1 MAKIRIRGHESFM
14 VREGWLSKGL
24 ICVAGDNFLFRNVIL
39 AAEKLEIGVN
49 MVKSIRYWMLVFGLM
64 EERKSN
70 GVFLSDL
77 GLKLLKYDCYLEDSF
92 SLWLLHSNIAK
103 NKEKATTWYIFFNKY
118 IINEFSKE
126 QLFLPLKRELI
137 TYTENND
144 FADGSLKSDIDILL
158 NMYSKQGDDD
168 DPEDKNRCP
177 FARLGIIKNEGNA
190 YIRQQPRLNRFND
203 YVILYELSC
212 EFQDDES
219 GNGAIKESVSI
230 DKIAETAF
238 NIYNLTRVSI
248 NTILDRLDN
257 EEYIRVDRTAG
268 LDVIYPLNIKKPL
281 EVIEE
286 YYTNRH

>member
-1 MAKIRIRGHESFM
+1 MVKYRIKGHESFM
-14 VREGWLSKGL
+14 VHEGWLSKGL
-24 ICVAGDNFLFRNVIL
+24 VGVEGDNTIFSNIIK
-39 AAEKLEIGVN
+39 ATETLEVGAN
-49 MVKSIRYWMLVFGLM
+49 MVKAIRYWMQAFNLTDEVRNHGTI
-64 EERKSN
+64 
-70 GVFLSDL
+70 LSEL
-77 GLKLLKYDCYLEDSF
+77 GEVILQYDRYLEDDF
-92 SLWLLHSNIAK
+92 TLWLLHSNLAK
-103 NKEKATTWYIFFNKY
+103 NKEKATTWYLFFNKC
-118 IINEFSKE
+118 IINEFTKD
-126 QLFLPLKRELI
+126 QLIPPLRRELI
-137 TYTENND
+137 AYAETDE
-144 FADGSLKSDIDILL
+144 FAESSLKSDIDILL
-158 NMYSKQGDDD
+158 NMYSKQEDDD

-177 FARLGIIKNEGNA
+177 FARLGIIKNEGDA

-219 GNGAIKESVSI
+219 EDEVIKESVSI

-257 EEYIRVDRTAG
+257 EGYIRVDRTAG

-286 YYTNRH
+286 YYANRH